1 MPTAHAKLSPSASE
15 RWISCPASIRMEAGL
30 PPEEQDVESV
40 YAREGTVAHSLAEL
54 EARLAFGLIKGEAYS
69 SARHA
74 WYRDEYLASGQ
85 DPDELP
91 AMEEYVQQYV
101 ELLRERMGRR
111 RNSVLLLEQRL
122 DTGVPG
128 SWGTSDAVIASP
140 THIEIVDFKYG
151 QGVQVSAIGN
161 SQTRL
166 YACGA
171 LDEYGD
177 LLGEVEDI
185 YITIHQPRLDHVST
199 EELTADE
206 LRAWRDEVAIPA
218 AELTQQPD
226 APFGPSEAA
235 CRWCPAA
242 GICRARVEAATAED
256 FGPILDPEEDPVTPP
271 APDTLS
277 PEEMARVLARLPEI
291 KAWASAVEAA
301 ALDMAYSQG
310 RQIPGWKVVRSS
322 GRRSIRDSTAAIQC
336 LIDAGYK
343 AEQVADFKVK
353 SLGVLEK
360 VVGGRKEF
368 DELLGRYTVL
378 SQGKESLV
386 PESDRRQAITPASSA
401 VEDFAASGG
410 E

>member
-1 MPTAHAKLSPSASE
+1 M
-15 RWISCPASIRMEAGL
+15 
-30 PPEEQDVESV
+30 
-40 YAREGTVAHSLAEL
+40 
-54 EARLAFGLIKGEAYS
+54 
-69 SARHA
+69 
-74 WYRDEYLASGQ
+74 
-85 DPDELP
+85 
-91 AMEEYVQQYV
+91 
-101 ELLRERMGRR
+101 
-111 RNSVLLLEQRL
+111 
-122 DTGVPG
+122 
-128 SWGTSDAVIASP
+128 
-140 THIEIVDFKYG
+140 
-151 QGVQVSAIGN
+151 
-161 SQTRL
+161 
-166 YACGA
+166 
-171 LDEYGD
+171 
-177 LLGEVEDI
+177 
-185 YITIHQPRLDHVST
+185 
-199 EELTADE
+199 
-206 LRAWRDEVAIPA
+206 
-218 AELTQQPD
+218 
-226 APFGPSEAA
+226 
-235 CRWCPAA
+235 
-242 GICRARVEAATAED
+242 
-256 FGPILDPEEDPVTPP
+256 TPP

-386 PESDRRQAITPASSA
+386 PESDRRQPITPASSA
-401 VEDFAASGG
+401 AEDFAASGG